1 MIPAP
6 TRWPDTAFRGTAVV
20 MLGAFSLTV
29 ILHALDPRLLADG
42 NPVWAKPLK
51 FQLALALHAGT
62 LALIVARMTKPLR
75 DGKLLLYVASAF
87 LAASVVEM
95 GYITLQ
101 AAMGQP
107 SHFNT
112 STPLNAAMFSVMAFC
127 AVIIIGT
134 AGLIG
139 VIVWWDTGFWATDL
153 TRLAIVAGL
162 IGGTI
167 LTLATAFSIGANGG
181 PFLGVDPG
189 PTEKMFLSGW
199 SMVGGDLRILHVL
212 ATHMIQAMPAAG
224 LVIGAI
230 APLSAHRQPL
240 LVFVALWTQLTIL
253 AFQDAS
259 HGQPAELFHTGTT
272 QD

>member
-1 MIPAP
+1 MIHASP
-6 TRWPDTAFRGTAVV
+6 RWPDTVYRGTAVV
-20 MLGAFSLTV
+20 MLGAFGLTV
-29 ILHALDPRLLADG
+29 VLHALDPRLLADG

-51 FQLALALHAGT
+51 FQMALALHAGT
-62 LALIVARMTKPLR
+62 LALVVARMTKPLR
-75 DGKLLLYVASAF
+75 DGRLMLYVASAF
-87 LAASVVEM
+87 LAACVVEM

-101 AAMGQP
+101 AALGQP

-134 AGLIG
+134 AGMMG
-139 VIVWWDTGFWATDL
+139 VVVWWDTGFRATDL
-153 TRLAIVAGL
+153 TRLAVVAGL
-162 IGGTI
+162 IGGTV
-167 LTLATAFSIGANGG
+167 LTLVTAFSIGANGG
-181 PFLGVDPG
+181 PFVGVDPG

-199 SMVGGDLRILHVL
+199 SMVSGDLRISHFL
-212 ATHMIQAMPAAG
+212 ATHMIQAVPAAG

-230 APLSAHRQPL
+230 APVSAHRRLL
-240 LVFVALWTQLTIL
+240 LVFVALWTLLTIL

-259 HGQPAELFHTGTT
+259 YGQPEKFFHTGTT